1 MYDADIYLR
10 TEIVNKFKLKIAKHE
25 ENINDILKQEK
36 EEKEVRTCCDT
47 SHAVMAAVVTA

>member
-1 MYDADIYLR
+1 LYDADIYLR